1 MEELARKLNLQR
13 DLVFFDLES
22 TGVDPRNDRIVEIAG
37 LKLRPGGGSEL
48 KSLRLNPGRPIPKEA
63 SAIHGITD
71 ADVKHA
77 PTFETVAPELKLF
90 FEGADLAGFNLVRF
104 DIPLLTAEFERVG
117 YRFSLLERRVIDTQT
132 IFHKL
137 EPRTLSA
144 AYKLYLGRDLPNAHS
159 AAGDACAT
167 AEVLAGQLV
176 RYQELVA
183 DVDALDSFCREA
195 RGGVDL
201 AGRLFWRDGEAVL
214 AFGKH
219 RGKSLQEVAKKDRG
233 WLEWVAGPDAD
244 FLSDFKDLCAE
255 ALAGRF
261 PER

>member
-1 MEELARKLNLQR
+1 MEDLARKLRLQR

-22 TGVDPRNDRIVEIAG
+22 TGIDPRNDRIVEIAG
-37 LKLRPGGGSEL
+37 LKLRADGGTEM
-48 KSLRLNPGRPIPKEA
+48 KSLRLNPGRPIPKES

-71 ADVKHA
+71 DDVRHS
-77 PTFETVAPELKLF
+77 PSFEAVAPELRQF

-137 EPRTLSA
+137 EPRTLVA
-144 AYKLYLGRDLPNAHS
+144 AFKLYVGRDLSNAHS
-159 AAGDACAT
+159 AAADACAT
-167 AEVLAGQLV
+167 AEVLAGQLA
-176 RYQELVA
+176 RYPELPA
-183 DVDALDSFCREA
+183 DVDALDAFCREA
-195 RGGVDL
+195 RGGIDL
-201 AGRLFWRDGEAVL
+201 GGRLFWQNGEAVL

-219 RGKSLQEVAKKDRG
+219 RGKPLKEVAKKDRG

-244 FLSDFKDLCAE
+244 FLSDFKDLCAA

-261 PER
+261 PQP